1 MFVLFPIIIVHYHL
15 GFLSPHH
22 FHQHNQ
28 QLLTGVHNEE
38 EDTQEITSLAIA
50 ASHSRNVFLFL

>member
-22 FHQHNQ
+22 FHQ